1 VRVFKFLKA
10 AVCKA
15 EQCVAI
21 DMLQKISPGEAEL
34 LKDPAYNAR
43 LRFRSAEGCTRQL
56 RLNDS
61 LLRADLE
68 ATVSRH
74 ILSTKYS

>member
-1 VRVFKFLKA
+1 MRVFKFLKA

-43 LRFRSAEGCTRQL
+43 LRFRSAEGCKRHL

-61 LLRADLE
+61 FMRADLE

>member
-1 VRVFKFLKA
+1 MRVFKFLKA

-56 RLNDS
+56 RSNDS
-61 LLRADLE
+61 SLRADLE